1 MSFLKRIIPTA
12 FILFMVVSTGSMSDG
27 LPCLRLSLPPRFGA
41 VPIALAE
48 QWGLYEEQGVSVG
61 ITGLPDSQ
69 ARSLALM
76 TGAIDA
82 MVCNVV
88 TAVLLVTSGC
98 DIVITSTIYH
108 PQSAS
113 LALLSRSYYNI
124 HTIQDLLERTE
135 PGHMMKSIGII
146 ERSDLEYHLDT
157 LLTSLGY
164 VIDPEE
170 DYWGLYDLL
179 QLATFLSLG
188 SVYAA
193 VLPEPYTTY
202 IEYYPLP
209 GPPSTLNHLSDFEGI
224 DLLPEV
230 IVFRRAAIERSPEA
244 VTAFYTALRETVER
258 INASTRDELIEA
270 GVTEALALF
279 FHGASR
285 ESVPQA
291 VLDEIV
297 IPYFHPPQMLP
308 KERFDDVVSW
318 LNAKR
323 YTWKR
328 PQYEEMTTDQF
339 VQ

>member
-12 FILFMVVSTGSMSDG
+12 FILFIVVTVGTMAG
-27 LPCLRLSLPPRFGA
+27 ELPCLRMSLPPRFGA

-48 QWGLYEEQGVSVG
+48 QWGLYEEQGVSIK

-82 MVCNVV
+82 MICDVV
-88 TAVLLVTSGC
+88 TAILLVTSGC
-98 DIVITSTIYH
+98 DIVITSTVYH
-108 PQSAS
+108 PQTAS
-113 LALLSRSYYNI
+113 LSLLSRSYYNI
-124 HTIQDLLERTE
+124 YTIQDLLERTT
-135 PGHMMKSIGII
+135 PGYMMRSIGVI

-164 VIDPEE
+164 VVDPKK
-170 DYWGLYDLL
+170 DYWGSYDLL

-230 IVFRRAAIERSPEA
+230 IVFRHDVVERSPKA
-244 VTAFYTALRETVER
+244 VTAFYTALREAVER
-258 INASTRDELIEA
+258 INAATRDELIEA
-270 GVTEALALF
+270 GVAEALALF

-285 ESVPQA
+285 ESVPQE
-291 VLDEIV
+291 VLDSIA
-297 IPYFHPPQMLP
+297 IPYFHPPQMLS
-308 KERFDDVVSW
+308 KERFDDVVAW
-318 LNAKR
+318 LNVKR
-323 YTWKR
+323 YTWKK
-328 PQYEEMTTDQF
+328 PLYEEMNIDQF

>member
-1 MSFLKRIIPTA
+1 MIFLKRIVPTIFLLLTLTTFGGMA
-12 FILFMVVSTGSMSDG
+12 DDLPG
-27 LPCLRLSLPPRFGA
+27 LSLSLPPRFGA

-48 QWGLYEEQGVSVG
+48 QWDLYEDQGVNVEL
-61 ITGLPDSQ
+61 TGLPDSQ

-82 MVCNVV
+82 MVCDVV
-88 TAVLLVTSGC
+88 TAILLVTSGC
-98 DIVITSTIYH
+98 DILITSTIYH

-113 LALLSRSYYNI
+113 LSLLSRSYYNI
-124 HTIQDLLERTE
+124 HTIQDLLQRTV
-135 PGHMMKSIGII
+135 PGNMMKSIGIV

-164 VIDPEE
+164 GVNPEE

-209 GPPSTLNHLSDFEGI
+209 GTPSTLNHLSDFEGI

-230 IVFRRAAIERSPEA
+230 IVFRRGAIERSPEA
-244 VTAFYTALRETVER
+244 VTAFYAALEETIER

-291 VLDEIV
+291 VLDQIT
-297 IPYFHPPQMLP
+297 IPYFHPPQMLSE
-308 KERFDDVVSW
+308 ERFEDVGAW

-328 PQYEEMTTDQF
+328 PHYEEMTTDQF